1 MTEAPVDDDWKQ
13 HTTAFDRV
21 RSVATTVS
29 DPKPAAAIADE
40 AHVAENT
47 ARDHLER
54 LAEMNVLLKTDD
66 EGTTLYAPDP
76 LHTRMQTLRELL
88 DAHDHDGLL
97 ALKVDLQAQI
107 ETWQAE
113 YDVDAPTA
121 LRTQAAAV
129 ETADETRSI
138 QQVAREWELV
148 AYRLDIVDDAIE
160 NYATY
165 TRAAVMSTDRTATDR
180 LGPADLDDWETGRR
194 PRLDAM
200 SKTNQQ

>member
-1 MTEAPVDDDWKQ
+1 MTEAPGVDDWKQ

-21 RSVATTVS
+21 QSVATTVS
-29 DPKPAAAIADE
+29 DPKSAADIADE

-47 ARDHLER
+47 AREHLER

-66 EGTTLYAPDP
+66 QGTTLYAPDP

-113 YDVDAPTA
+113 YDVDSPTA

-129 ETADETRSI
+129 DPAGCPRVGTGCVPPGHRRRRYRELRDVYASRSHVDRADGNRP
-138 QQVAREWELV
+138 VR
-148 AYRLDIVDDAIE
+148 
-160 NYATY
+160 
-165 TRAAVMSTDRTATDR
+165 
-180 LGPADLDDWETGRR
+180 TGR
-194 PRLDAM
+194 
-200 SKTNQQ
+200 S